1 MSISVFD
8 VDDEMIPWQR
18 RNGFTFLGTT
28 ELVNICSFRLYMHRH
43 PKPWTLNLN
52 KIMNTALS
60 QDLNSALDRALN
72 YYVERRLWW
81 QELVRKAMQID
92 LSWNTSADQYAELY
106 EKAITRAR
114 RPASS

>member
-1 MSISVFD
+1 MDI
-8 VDDEMIPWQR
+8 
-18 RNGFTFLGTT
+18 
-28 ELVNICSFRLYMHRH
+28 
-43 PKPWTLNLN
+43 KPY

-92 LSWNTSADQYAELY
+92 LSWNTSSDQYAELY

-114 RPASS
+114 RSASS

>member
-1 MSISVFD
+1 
-8 VDDEMIPWQR
+8 
-18 RNGFTFLGTT
+18 
-28 ELVNICSFRLYMHRH
+28 
-43 PKPWTLNLN
+43 
-52 KIMNTALS
+52 MNTALS

-106 EKAITRAR
+106 EQAITRAR
-114 RPASS
+114 RSASS